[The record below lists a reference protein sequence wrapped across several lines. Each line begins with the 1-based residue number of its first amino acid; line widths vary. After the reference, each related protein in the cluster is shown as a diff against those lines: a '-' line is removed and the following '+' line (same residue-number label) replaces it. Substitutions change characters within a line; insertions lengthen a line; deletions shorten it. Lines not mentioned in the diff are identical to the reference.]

1 MSASKCLLQVFFGR
15 PLFLFPFGF
24 HLKAYLVTLLVGFLK
39 VCPIHYQCP
48 FFISSPIGDEPVRCP
63 RSLLLMVLGHWIRRI
78 LLRQKL
84 IKTLLSVLLCS
95 LYCCIHQHWLDIA
108 LKNPHFHI
116 QSEGTRVSDI
126 PQPYKGRHCL
136 SVMHLSHLADLQHSL
151 NRWTYQYPLFLPTP
165 DVWDPHFE
173 YSPSLPLF
181 WRCWF

>member
-1 MSASKCLLQVFFGR
+1 MSASKCLLQVFFCR

-39 VCPIHYQCP
+39 VCPIHCQCP

-151 NRWTYQYPLFLPTP
+151 NR
-165 DVWDPHFE
+165 
-173 YSPSLPLF
+173 
-181 WRCWF
+181 

>member
-1 MSASKCLLQVFFGR
+1 MPQTRPRQPTLSSSRFAINPKKSPLPAMSASKCLLQVFFGR

-39 VCPIHYQCP
+39 VCPIHCQCP

-151 NRWTYQYPLFLPTP
+151 NR
-165 DVWDPHFE
+165 
-173 YSPSLPLF
+173 
-181 WRCWF
+181 